1 MDKFTSQIVFHPGL
15 VLAAKFDEMK
25 LTDRDISLLTN
36 IPEKQIKDILNCDA
50 SLTEEIALEFEKLT
64 KIKAKFLM
72 SKQHKYDVYLEKVN
86 KKKIING

>member
-1 MDKFTSQIVFHPGL
+1 MNKFTPQIVFHPGL
-15 VLAAKFDEMK
+15 VLVEKFDEMK

-36 IPEKQIKDILNCDA
+36 VPEQQIKDILNCDA

-72 SKQHKYDVYLEKVN
+72 
-86 KKKIING
+86 